1 MNNKPGIIV
10 YHQEDKLSVE
20 EVASLQTFYQLDK
33 VVFQHDLTKQL
44 PDGTLAIIKLDDGPI
59 AFHEQDAS
67 IRILHINE
75 AFEEMTQHV
84 FKILQR
90 ADPEDNPYR
99 APLEEFIQQQ
109 EGEIFTLDDVFMH
122 LGIDKT
128 NDGADYALPSIIKSL
143 IEIGCIKENMLV
155 FTPPRQGAEPQQK
168 KQRFVEPFEI
178 AT

>member
-1 MNNKPGIIV
+1 MNTKPGIIV

-20 EVASLQTFYQLDK
+20 EIASLQTFYQLDK

-44 PDGTLAIIKLDDGPI
+44 PDGTLAILNLDDGPL
-59 AFHEQDAS
+59 AFHGQDAGTRF
-67 IRILHINE
+67 IHINL
-75 AFEEMTQHV
+75 AFEEMTRHV
-84 FKILQR
+84 FKILQHT
-90 ADPEDNPYR
+90 AQEDDPYR

-109 EGEIFTLDDVFMH
+109 KGEIFTLDDVFMH

-128 NDGADYALPSIIKSL
+128 NNEIDHAVHLIIKSL
-143 IEIGCIKENMLV
+143 IELGCVKENMLL
-155 FTPPRQGAEPQQK
+155 FTPPQPGAKPQQK

>member
-1 MNNKPGIIV
+1 MNKPGIIV

-44 PDGTLAIIKLDDGPI
+44 PDGTLAILNLDDGPL
-59 AFHEQDAS
+59 AFHGQDAGTRF
-67 IRILHINE
+67 IHINL

-84 FKILQR
+84 FNILQR
-90 ADPEDNPYR
+90 RVSETDPYR
-99 APLEEFIQQQ
+99 VPLEEFIQHQK
-109 EGEIFTLDDVFMH
+109 GEIFTLDDVFMH

-128 NDGADYALPSIIKSL
+128 KDGADYAVPSIVKSL

-155 FTPPRQGAEPQQK
+155 FTPPRPGTQPQQK